1 MTLEDRV
8 RRHRL
13 AILQRAALLG
23 NVTQACR
30 ETGISRTLFYRWRRR
45 YVRYG
50 ADGLRPRPTRPSRWP
65 RQAIPVLE
73 YQVLAYA
80 LPWPTHGPA
89 RIAIQLRQPLWG
101 GWRIS
106 ASGVYGIL
114 TRHGLQTRWER
125 LTRLEPGGDG
135 RAADGADRPTAAA
148 AARGGPAPRR
158 SGLPPQHRA
167 AGAGSAS
174 LPALLQPGSIASRL
188 PAARPDARV
197 GFPGPQGQLS
207 TLEDNGWR
215 TQVSAPRPYRTN

>member
-135 RAADGADRPTAAA
+135 RAADGADR
-148 AARGGPAPRR
+148 
-158 SGLPPQHRA
+158 
-167 AGAGSAS
+167 
-174 LPALLQPGSIASRL
+174 SIAQLEQDLQAYLRFYNRDRSHQGYRL
-188 PAARPDARV
+188 HGRTPASVFLARKA
-197 GFPGPQGQLS
+197 S
-207 TLEDNGWR
+207 
-215 TQVSAPRPYRTN
+215 